1 MKAAPL
7 AMAAL
12 AALLATACAQSPS
25 RLAGNLER
33 ETLDDL
39 SRPVPDPLPLPPATP
54 VDVSPAVAP
63 AALVGTGRFVHPPSS
78 VLPRTVAQGA
88 GALTFNFEDQPIE
101 AVVRAILADVLD
113 VNYSVMPG
121 VGGTVSFSTA
131 RPVSRDD
138 ALPILE
144 TLLAWTGN
152 ALIYRQGRYDIV
164 PRRDAVAGQLVPR
177 LAAAA
182 PRDGHAARLFP
193 LRFVAA
199 KEMEKLLGPFMASD
213 ALLLVDTTRNL
224 LVMAGTPGELDNYAA
239 SIETFDVDWVAGMSV
254 GVFPLANA
262 TTKELLPGLES
273 VFGTDGKASGPGPV
287 RLLPVERS
295 NAIVVIATQP
305 ALLTRV
311 GEWIERMDR
320 GGGNEPRL
328 YVHDVRNLPAGDV
341 ARHLGQIYGG
351 YMGGARDVDW
361 AVAPGLGATTL
372 SDGEEGNGDDVSAG
386 HGSDANDAGFY
397 EPPDTVGAGGASPG
411 IRIAAVEANNQVM
424 VHARPSEWGAIRAAI
439 DRLDAIPLQVQIET
453 RILEVALQ
461 DNFRF
466 GVQWYLEGLAGSSGS
481 GTPTQP
487 GNKQGWGMG
496 RHPPKRGGADTFF
509 YSFVNKDLQALV
521 RAMEEDTHAR
531 TLSAPSLVVVNN
543 RKAEI
548 RVGDEIPV
556 TQTFVNT
563 QAGGNSEV
571 GQVTYKKTG
580 VVLRVRPRVN
590 PGGLVY
596 LDVKQ
601 EVSKVGEVAGASG
614 NASIEKRTLDT
625 EVAVQSGQTVLL
637 GGLIREM
644 GAHGRSGVPWLSRV
658 PLLGRL
664 FGNQWDNNQRTETI
678 VLITPRVITN
688 AEDARRVADE
698 YRRRFRSLEPFSS
711 QQPVRTEKNLAEE
724 GP

>member
-1 MKAAPL
+1 M
-7 AMAAL
+7 
-12 AALLATACAQSPS
+12 LATACAQAPS

-33 ETLDDL
+33 EALDDL
-39 SRPVPDPLPLPPATP
+39 ARPVPAPLPMAPDAAAAVPAAAPSPILAGTGQFIRP
-54 VDVSPAVAP
+54 GSSAAPRSPA
-63 AALVGTGRFVHPPSS
+63 
-78 VLPRTVAQGA
+78 QGP

-101 AVVRAILADVLD
+101 SVVRAILADVLD
-113 VNYSVMPG
+113 ANYSVMPG

-131 RPVSRDD
+131 KPVARED

-152 ALIYRQGRYDIV
+152 ALIKRQGRYDVV

-182 PRDGHAARLFP
+182 PRAGHAARLFP

-199 KEMEKLLGPFMASD
+199 KEMEKLLGPFMAAD
-213 ALLLVDTTRNL
+213 ALLLVDPTRNL

-254 GVFPLANA
+254 GVFPLTNA

-273 VFGTDGKASGPGPV
+273 VFGTDGKASAPGPV

-305 ALLTRV
+305 ALLARV

-320 GGGNEPRL
+320 GSGNEPRL
-328 YVHDVRNLPAGDV
+328 YVHDIRNLPAGDV

-351 YMGGARDVDW
+351 YVGGGQVGGGAVG
-361 AVAPGLGATTL
+361 PGLGASTL
-372 SDGEEGNGDDVSAG
+372 TGDGDDDARDEAQVAG
-386 HGSDANDAGFY
+386 DAGMGDAGFY
-397 EPPDTVGAGGASPG
+397 EPPAPAYG

-424 VHARPSEWGAIRAAI
+424 VHARPSEWSAIRAAI

-466 GVQWYLEGLAGSSGS
+466 GVQWYLEGLAGSGGS

-487 GNKQGWGMG
+487 GNKQAWGMG
-496 RHPPKRGGADTFF
+496 RNPPKTGGSDTFF
-509 YSFVNKDLQALV
+509 YSFVNKDIQSLV

-556 TQTFVNT
+556 VQTYVNA
-563 QAGGNSEV
+563 QAGNGNEV

-601 EVSKVGEVAGASG
+601 EVSKVGDVPGASG

-658 PLLGRL
+658 PVLGRL

-678 VLITPRVITN
+678 VLITPKVITN
-688 AEDARRVADE
+688 AEDARRVADD
-698 YRRRFRSLEPFSS
+698 YRQRFRSLAPFSDKERAA
-711 QQPVRTEKNLAEE
+711 PGAVPGEE
-724 GP
+724 GT

>member
-1 MKAAPL
+1 MKATPL
-7 AMAAL
+7 VMAAL
-12 AALLATACAQSPS
+12 AALLASACAQSPS

-33 ETLDDL
+33 EALDDL
-39 SRPVPDPLPLPPATP
+39 SRPVPAPLPLPPASAGDDP
-54 VDVSPAVAP
+54 PAAAPAVLA
-63 AALVGTGRFVHPPSS
+63 GTGQFVRPRPPATPPAS
-78 VLPRTVAQGA
+78 AQGE

-101 AVVRAILADVLD
+101 AVIRAILADVLD

-131 RPVSRDD
+131 KPVARDD

-144 TLLAWTGN
+144 TLLAWTDN
-152 ALIYRQGRYDIV
+152 ALIRRHGRYDIV
-164 PRRDAVAGQLVPR
+164 PRREAVAGQLVPR
-177 LAAAA
+177 LAAVA
-182 PRDGHAARLFP
+182 PRDGHGARLFP

-199 KEMEKLLGPFMASD
+199 KEMEKLIGPFMAAD
-213 ALLLVDTTRNL
+213 ALLLVDPVRNL
-224 LVMAGTPGELDNYAA
+224 LVMGGTPDELDNYAA

-273 VFGTDGKASGPGPV
+273 LFGTDGKASGPGPV
-287 RLLPVERS
+287 RLLPIERS
-295 NAIVVIATQP
+295 NAIVVIATQ
-305 ALLTRV
+305 AAMLARV

-320 GGGNEPRL
+320 GSGNEPRL
-328 YVHDVRNLPAGDV
+328 YVHDVRNLPASDV

-351 YMGGARDVDW
+351 YVGGAQDTGG
-361 AVAPGLGATTL
+361 AVAPSLGATTMA
-372 SDGEEGNGDDVSAG
+372 SVEDDSRDDVSQTQGAG
-386 HGSDANDAGFY
+386 ANDAGFY
-397 EPPDTVGAGGASPG
+397 EPPATAAG

-424 VHARPSEWGAIRAAI
+424 VHARPSEWAVIRAAI

-466 GVQWYLEGLAGSSGS
+466 GVQWYLEGLAGSGGS
-481 GTPTQP
+481 GTPAQP

-496 RHPPKRGGADTFF
+496 RVPPKKGGADTFF
-509 YSFVNKDLQALV
+509 YSFVNKDIQALV

-531 TLSAPSLVVVNN
+531 TLSAPSLVVANN

-556 TQTFVNT
+556 TQTYVNT
-563 QAGGNSEV
+563 QPGNSNEV

-601 EVSKVGEVAGASG
+601 EVSKVGDFASASG

-658 PLLGRL
+658 PVLGRL

-688 AEDARRVADE
+688 AQDARRVADD
-698 YRRRFRSLEPFSS
+698 YRRRFRSLEPFADGEQAPPGDASA
-711 QQPVRTEKNLAEE
+711 LE
-724 GP
+724 GT